1 VKTKYE
7 ATFIGATMNPQVQRR
22 KPLPEIIFLGR
33 SNVGKSSLINC
44 LVNHK
49 KLARTSSTPG
59 KTRLFFFY
67 EVDHRFLFVDPPGYG
82 YAKVARTIRSRWIKE
97 MERYLR
103 KTEMLLGTVLI
114 MDFRIAPTPIDYEMA
129 RWLAD
134 SEIPAVY
141 ALNKADKLSRKARAE
156 KLRRV
161 AGELNFPGAGPIVPF
176 SAHTKEGRSQLW
188 QVIEGWFEAVHNAEK
203 R

>member
-1 VKTKYE
+1 
-7 ATFIGATMNPQVQRR
+7 MNPQVQRR

-59 KTRLFFFY
+59 KTRLFYFY
-67 EVDHRFLFVDPPGYG
+67 EVDQRFLFVDPPGYG
-82 YAKVARTIRSRWIKE
+82 YAKVAKTVRSRWIKE

-103 KTEMLLGTVLI
+103 KTEMLLGAVLI
-114 MDFRIAPTPIDYEMA
+114 MDLRWAPTPIDYEMA
-129 RWLAD
+129 RWLANRG
-134 SEIPAVY
+134 IPAVY
-141 ALNKADKLSRKARAE
+141 AMNKADKLSRKARAE
-156 KLRRV
+156 RLRHT
-161 AGELNFPGAGPIVPF
+161 AAELNFPDAGSIIPF
-176 SAHTKEGRSQLW
+176 SALTKEGRGSLW
-188 QVIEGWFEAVHNAEK
+188 KVIEGWAENIKTEK